1 MRANDHAPGR
11 TTDEE
16 QEAEELL
23 RRCARDLM
31 DVADGLREVSAR
43 TGAALSA
50 PSLAASVRERPR
62 TGLAA
67 RWALLRAL
75 TGGQGLGGPV
85 GATPHGTGRMLG
97 AARTVLGRESLAALV
112 AVGAL
117 RLRMAAVLTGHPGYE
132 RDPGMRRLTDAVGA
146 KRDPEAA
153 RALRALFRDPG
164 AQRAL
169 SGLAPLMTELLSV
182 RALLDEE
189 PRHDRPRRKP
199 AGSRA
204 PATHA
209 RRATGTAQA
218 ADAAPPTDADPAA
231 DGVPSTGAV
240 READAVS
247 LTGAVRAADAVPPS
261 DAITVADPGRPTG
274 AVPATGAAPS
284 AGAGP
289 PTTVPPGADRGRPTA
304 VPAADGAAPSTG
316 PAPSTI
322 PAPSAGAVPSA
333 GATPSTAALH
343 PGRRDPG
350 DGAAEAVGL
359 TVQERQIVAT
369 EGSFLGYLRNIEV
382 LSGDGRI
389 LVQNVRGPDGVVR
402 YVVQV
407 PGTAPG
413 RPRHALPQD
422 FAEAWRALFRT
433 DSPHTRSILLA
444 LRDHGIPRGAE
455 LALIGHGEG
464 GVALLNLA
472 RDPEFCR
479 DHRVTHVIAVGSP
492 PGDRGV
498 ADPRTRIVR
507 VTNRHDLVAVP
518 DGRGAAPQPPP
529 AAAPKPP
536 AAAAPQPPATT
547 APHPNPESR
556 PRPHPRRRPAPQPY
570 VHPRPD
576 PDANPYEAE
585 YEGPTR
591 EFPLCHLVR
600 EYIEHLRTVVPG
612 VREDVDEALGAY
624 RGPVVRTQAYRL
636 GNRAHPP
643 EGHPFLTV
651 PTASVPTTTGPVD
664 VPVRYY
670 DSSAAHL
677 CFPVDAGAAHA
688 LLPDGTW
695 MRPSRLGRRALAV
708 LSLYEHR
715 CSTIGPHAE
724 IALSVLVDDLWRPR
738 PYDIAADLL
747 RRADLRRT
755 GRCVLSLA
763 VSSEEARVVAR
774 EVWGRPAVR
783 TAADAE
789 LMTRHL
795 RFTAPEM
802 GLAVEGRLGPGV
814 RCPEP
819 DWVLYGRRGESTVRS
834 VARAHGRSRLHL
846 ATRVRLRLNTAAAE
860 PLAGQLRRLHID
872 TARPLFVL
880 ACPQFMVH
888 RSAGVVLPR

>member
-1 MRANDHAPGR
+1 MRADDHAPGR
-11 TTDEE
+11 TTEE
-16 QEAEELL
+16 GREAEELL

-43 TGAALSA
+43 TGAALFA

-85 GATPHGTGRMLG
+85 GAPPYGTGRLLG
-97 AARTVLGRESLAALV
+97 AARAVRGRESLAALV

-132 RDPGMRRLTDAVGA
+132 RDPGMRRLTDAVA
-146 KRDPEAA
+146 AAEDPEAA
-153 RALRALFRDPG
+153 GALRALFRDPG

-169 SGLAPLMTELLSV
+169 SGLAPVMTELLAV

-189 PRHDRPRRKP
+189 PRHDRPRRK
-199 AGSRA
+199 ASGSRA

-209 RRATGTAQA
+209 PPGPGAAQA
-218 ADAAPPTDADPAA
+218 ADAAPPANAHPATDA
-231 DGVPSTGAV
+231 VPSAGASREADPV
-240 READAVS
+240 PSAGAAREADAVP
-247 LTGAVRAADAVPPS
+247 LTGAGAVPAADAVPPTNTVTVT
-261 DAITVADPGRPTG
+261 DAGRPTS
-274 AVPATGAAPS
+274 AVPAVGVAPSASTAPTTDAASSTGAAPVS
-284 AGAGP
+284 
-289 PTTVPPGADRGRPTA
+289 
-304 VPAADGAAPSTG
+304 
-316 PAPSTI
+316 
-322 PAPSAGAVPSA
+322 
-333 GATPSTAALH
+333 GATPSTAAFH

-382 LSGDGRI
+382 LSGDGRV

-413 RPRHALPQD
+413 RPRPASPQD

-444 LRDHGIPRGAE
+444 LRDHGIPHGAE
-455 LALIGHGEG
+455 LALVGHGEG

-492 PGDRGV
+492 PGDRGA

-507 VTNRHDLVAVP
+507 VTNLHDLVAVP
-518 DGRGAAPQPPP
+518 DDRGEAPN
-529 AAAPKPP
+529 
-536 AAAAPQPPATT
+536 
-547 APHPNPESR
+547 PHPDLH
-556 PRPHPRRRPAPQPY
+556 PHPDLYQDSHPRQRPTVQRYA
-570 VHPRPD
+570 HPRPA

-585 YEGPTR
+585 YAGPTR
-591 EFPLCHLVR
+591 EFPLCHLIR

-677 CFPVDAGAAHA
+677 CFPVDAGAARA

-783 TAADAE
+783 TSADAE

-880 ACPQFMVH
+880 SCPQFMVH